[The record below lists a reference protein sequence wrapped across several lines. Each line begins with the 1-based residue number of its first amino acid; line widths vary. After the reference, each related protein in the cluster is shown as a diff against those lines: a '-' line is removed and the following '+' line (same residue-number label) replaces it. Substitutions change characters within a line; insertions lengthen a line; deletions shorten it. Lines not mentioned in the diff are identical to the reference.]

1 MKSSSDKSLNGK
13 TFFKSPGETVEKL
26 WNLLRKRLSKHKK
39 FVRSFIYVILAV
51 LFNAYFISCI
61 VYFVNRSAFAIDW
74 CDGVGFL
81 VVVVTVAYFGLFYFQ
96 VVKRFWS
103 QTIYKGVLEPSNHF
117 VNRLWTQ
124 LKVRYC
130 FYLLLMAALVT
141 FLIIDTANERERLY
155 SFLGLIVWIVL
166 GFIFS
171 RHPSRVKWSQV
182 IWGIGLQFIFGL
194 IVLRWDFGR
203 MAIQCISDKATIFLS
218 YSYNGSNFVY
228 GYLVSDESS
237 PGIALGSIF
246 AFKVSNQAVIQ
257 LMNYIC

>member
-1 MKSSSDKSLNGK
+1 MDESSIDNPLNGK
-13 TFFKSPGETVEKL
+13 TLFKSPGETVEKL
-26 WNLLRKRLSKHKK
+26 WNILSRRLSKHKT

-61 VYFVNRSAFAIDW
+61 VYFVNRSGFAIDW

-81 VVVVTVAYFGLFYFQ
+81 VVIATVAYFGLFYFQ

-103 QTIYKGVLEPSNHF
+103 QTIYKSVLEPSIHF
-117 VNRLWTQ
+117 VNRLWTRWA
-124 LKVRYC
+124 VRYC
-130 FYLLLMAALVT
+130 FYLLLMTALVT

-171 RHPSRVKWSQV
+171 KHPSRVKWNQV
-182 IWGIGLQFIFGL
+182 VWGIGLQFIFGL
-194 IVLRWDFGR
+194 IVLRWNFGR

-228 GYLVSDESS
+228 GYLVSDASS

-246 AFKVSNQAVIQ
+246 AFKVSNQAARNSI
-257 LMNYIC
+257 N